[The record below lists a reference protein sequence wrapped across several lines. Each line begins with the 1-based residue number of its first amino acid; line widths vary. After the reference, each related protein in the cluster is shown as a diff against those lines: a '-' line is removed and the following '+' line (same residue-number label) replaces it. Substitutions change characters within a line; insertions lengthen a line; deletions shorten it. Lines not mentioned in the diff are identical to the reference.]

1 MTDKEF
7 KKLHRA
13 DLIEIIYEYQRRE
26 KAMQEEIASLRAQLE
41 ERSLK
46 LKDAGSIAEA
56 VIRLNA
62 LFETAQKTADDYVE
76 QVRLQ
81 CEAAKQAAGGA
92 NNAVGADNADAEQAN
107 AGKADAEPAD
117 ADSGTA
123 ADPAHS

>member
-26 KAMQEEIASLRAQLE
+26 KAMQEEIASLRAQLG

-92 NNAVGADNADAEQAN
+92 NNAGGADNADAEQAN

-123 ADPAHS
+123 ADPAHT

>member
-81 CEAAKQAAGGA
+81 CEAAKQA
-92 NNAVGADNADAEQAN
+92 N

-123 ADPAHS
+123 ADPAHT

>member
-7 KKLHRA
+7 RKLRRS
-13 DLIEIIYEYQRRE
+13 DLIEIIYEYQKRE
-26 KAMQEEIASLRAQLE
+26 EALRAEIASLKEQLSDRAM
-41 ERSLK
+41 K

-81 CEAAKQAAGGA
+81 CEAAKQAPEHTGTESAETDSGEA
-92 NNAVGADNADAEQAN
+92 KPEEAAAPEPETDAE
-107 AGKADAEPAD
+107 
-117 ADSGTA
+117 ST
-123 ADPAHS
+123 